1 MPYALYDTLDL
12 GPLKKSKDVSTTA
25 DASIVKMASIAE
37 DVLVKV
43 GQLTIPTDF
52 HIIMPTKGEKGGRPQ
67 ITEIFHLTRT
77 PAPQRK
83 DARQFQIGRENMK
96 LNKLQKMKE
105 KENECLIEGRKLKKG
120 SRIAPPSLK
129 KDGKKESSKPAK
141 KKKQHEE
148 VKTRKKKKHEEDVD
162 GGRIALKCSSL
173 GNFLGKLKKIGKALR
188 NNKKIDAHLGR
199 TDPSGSEKATI
210 HPCPT

>member
-1 MPYALYDTLDL
+1 
-12 GPLKKSKDVSTTA
+12 
-25 DASIVKMASIAE
+25 

-43 GQLTIPTDF
+43 GQLMIPTDF

-67 ITEIFHLTRT
+67 VLLGRSFLKTAGFKIYYDEDVLSLSVGKITEIFHLTRL

-96 LNKLQKMKE
+96 LNKLLKTKE

-148 VKTRKKKKHEEDVD
+148 VKTRKKKKHEKE
-162 GGRIALKCSSL
+162 
-173 GNFLGKLKKIGKALR
+173 
-188 NNKKIDAHLGR
+188 
-199 TDPSGSEKATI
+199 
-210 HPCPT
+210 